1 MSKKDIDLNE
11 YVDEWVDYGYPKP
24 VAMEIVGAAADLVLA
39 TEVLY
44 EESPKAMLS
53 SVIAGMLLRE
63 TMVKGVSI

>member
-39 TEVLY
+39 TEVY

-63 TMVKGVSI
+63 SMVRGVSI